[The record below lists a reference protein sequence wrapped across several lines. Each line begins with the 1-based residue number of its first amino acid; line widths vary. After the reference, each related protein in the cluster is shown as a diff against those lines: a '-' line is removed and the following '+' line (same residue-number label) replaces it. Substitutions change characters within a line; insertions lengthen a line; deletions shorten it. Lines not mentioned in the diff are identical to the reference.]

1 MVPIIFWIIVA
12 IGVVLLDALT
22 GSFLFVWFS
31 VGAIGAL
38 VAYFLG
44 ASTGVQILVFLIL
57 SVITISVGYP
67 WSKRKFKKTIQ
78 HTPLME
84 EKYIDKILVAEE
96 DFQGKTRIK
105 LDGNYWT
112 ADSGFE
118 KINKGEQFKIIKIDG
133 NKIIVKG
140 ENK

>member
-1 MVPIIFWIIVA
+1 MVPIIFWLIVA

-44 ASTGVQILVFLIL
+44 ASAGVQILVFLIL
-57 SVITISVGYP
+57 SVITISIGYP
-67 WSKRKFKKTIQ
+67 WSKKKFKKTIQ

-84 EKYIDKILVAEE
+84 ENYIDRVLIAEE
-96 DFQGKTRIK
+96 DFQGKTRVKI
-105 LDGNYWT
+105 DGIYWT
-112 ADSGFE
+112 ADSGSE
-118 KINKGEQFKIIKIDG
+118 KINKGQKIKIIKIDG
-133 NKIIVKG
+133 NKLMVIREEK
-140 ENK
+140 